1 MSHFDLQFFRWL
13 LLWFGNYLVL
23 LVIDAD
29 SDEIVDVIFV
39 FVADF
44 LERCEHSEILVQIL
58 SIRICFGPI
67 GKPNFDWLIE
77 QRVSNALNE
86 IIDTIR

>member
-58 SIRICFGPI
+58 SIRIRFGPI
-67 GKPNFDWLIE
+67 SQPNFDWLIE

>member
-58 SIRICFGPI
+58 SIRIRFGPI
-67 GKPNFDWLIE
+67 GQPNFDWLIE

-86 IIDTIR
+86 NIDTIR